1 MAVLTLLSLS
11 CSIVLPAAAFSQR
24 PRWERAGALSAAG
37 AARSRACCRQT
48 RPGGVLLASAGDGDQ
63 GKAGARPRPP
73 ETEAEKR
80 ELEALRRAAAQAMEK
95 PSAAAAEVR
104 ARARALQDE
113 LAVKAGARKRIAD
126 RARELLLKASAD
138 ARLPADISVDA
149 VLAKDPQVALL
160 DADLARIAGELKELI
175 PPGLCALAAPSRTFG
190 HVREMNAMPIIQA
203 LYQGNDRAQRIAAL
217 IIEADKELRFL
228 TDQELSAIQAE
239 LAAGDSAE
247 GALLRAA
254 AAVNL
259 LLKYKWIESCFSK
272 SYYYQLMTVFS
283 VSHFLYSA

>member
-1 MAVLTLLSLS
+1 MSRKAARGVAVLALLSLS
-11 CSIVLPAAAFSQR
+11 CSLVVPAAAFSQR
-24 PRWERAGALSAAG
+24 PRWQCAGALSAAV
-37 AARSRACCRQT
+37 RSRACCSHT
-48 RPGGVLLASAGDGDQ
+48 RPWGVLLASTGGGDQ

-80 ELEALRRAAAQAMEK
+80 ELEALRRAAAQGREQ
-95 PSAAAAEVR
+95 PSRAAAEVR

-113 LAVKAGARKRIAD
+113 QAVKAGARKRIAD
-126 RARELLLKASAD
+126 RARELLRKASAD
-138 ARLPADISVDA
+138 ARLPPDISVDA

-160 DADLARIAGELKELI
+160 DADLARIAGELKELV

-217 IIEADKELRFL
+217 IIEADRELRFL

-254 AAVNL
+254 AAVNYL
-259 LLKYKWIESCFSK
+259 LFR
-272 SYYYQLMTVFS
+272 
-283 VSHFLYSA
+283 

>member
-1 MAVLTLLSLS
+1 MLCSKRPLPPGLPRQAARGVAVLALLSLS
-11 CSIVLPAAAFSQR
+11 CSLVLPASAFSPR

-48 RPGGVLLASAGDGDQ
+48 RHAPARRGVLLASAGDGDQ

-80 ELEALRRAAAQAMEK
+80 ELEALRRAAAQAKEQ

-104 ARARALQDE
+104 ARARALHDE
-113 LAVKAGARKRIAD
+113 LALKAGARKRIAD
-126 RARELLLKASAD
+126 RARELLRKASAD
-138 ARLPADISVDA
+138 ERLPADISVDA
-149 VLAKDPQVALL
+149 VLAKDPQVALI
-160 DADLARIAGELKELI
+160 DADLARIAGELKELV

-217 IIEADKELRFL
+217 IIEADRELRFL

-254 AAVNL
+254 AAVNYL
-259 LLKYKWIESCFSK
+259 L
-272 SYYYQLMTVFS
+272 
-283 VSHFLYSA
+283 